1 MSGTDDAGSSAAEN
15 LKAVLKKHV
24 KRVTWTHS
32 TNAVYDAAGTNAR
45 RISRMC
51 QKESWIG
58 GLVKILF
65 EGNDRMLSRRCRRVS
80 GWSGGARSLFLLHR
94 VVKVHSRGLSG
105 LRLLTTLLGTLL
117 PQGSLSCLQGALGHV
132 LEAWPY
138 SRRTSLGPSVKSR
151 RAPVS
156 NCFALPTL
164 LFLQPLTITG

>member
-24 KRVTWTHS
+24 KHVTWTHS

-65 EGNDRMLSRRCRRVS
+65 EGHDGSKMLSRRCRRVS
-80 GWSGGARSLFLLHR
+80 GWSGGARSLFLLHT
-94 VVKVHSRGLSG
+94 VLKVHSRGPFG
-105 LRLLTTLLGTLL
+105 LRLL
-117 PQGSLSCLQGALGHV
+117 
-132 LEAWPY
+132 
-138 SRRTSLGPSVKSR
+138 
-151 RAPVS
+151 
-156 NCFALPTL
+156 FD
-164 LFLQPLTITG
+164 